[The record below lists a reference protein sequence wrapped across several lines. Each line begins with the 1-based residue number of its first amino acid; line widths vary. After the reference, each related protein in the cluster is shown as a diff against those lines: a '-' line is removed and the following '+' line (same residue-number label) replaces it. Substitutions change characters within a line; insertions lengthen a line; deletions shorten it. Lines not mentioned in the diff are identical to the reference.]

1 MGAPSRLCLGAG
13 GSLTRVGLC
22 LSGPQPRDQVWGLV
36 GGDRSAQGARGWG
49 TPLPGAEKPLPAPPA
64 SPKPTLLSPS
74 PARVRGTGHKVR
86 SRSCASPGSGLAV
99 ALVDVVLHQSHH
111 LLKLVLQLGPPG
123 RGVCLQGRHDLRGKQ
138 GAAGSQP
145 MALAPE
151 APTAPATEGGGTTLP
166 DCNSWPPAGESP
178 SRSLFW
184 GFPEQRGGG
193 QGVVGVTVGPRVRA
207 SCQGPTCGRYLLAYL

>member
-1 MGAPSRLCLGAG
+1 MGALPGVGCAFLVPNPEIRSGGWWEGTEVPKGLGAG
-13 GSLTRVGLC
+13 GLLC
-22 LSGPQPRDQVWGLV
+22 LAQ
-36 GGDRSAQGARGWG
+36 RS
-49 TPLPGAEKPLPAPPA
+49 PFLPPPA